1 VTTPDLTSDPLGI
14 VGTLLAEKYEI
25 ERFVAEGGFSL
36 LYRAQHR
43 VWKQPVAV
51 KFLKAMASAPPGQRQ
66 ELLAGFLQEGQ
77 LLRQLS
83 SRTASILQAH
93 DVGTWVSSSGEWYPY
108 LILEWLDGKPL
119 DQILDEMRENSV
131 PPLTLS
137 QVLHCLEPAAK
148 ALEVVHRKG
157 IAHRDIKPANLF
169 VIGDPHSDESFVKV
183 LDFGIAKVLGDMAE
197 MSAAKAK
204 TGTAISSFTPWYGA
218 PEQFSKRYGATGP
231 WTDVFALALVMVEML
246 SLRSPLDG
254 DDVVQLSL
262 QSVNPA
268 ERPSPRQRGVEL
280 PDAVEAVFLK
290 ALAVKPED
298 RYPTAGPFWNE
309 LCQAAGAVQFLD
321 SPTYSTALPSDAGR
335 VSLLAAPL
343 SGGASVESFA
353 RADTL
358 ITVANPQ
365 PSTTIP
371 GFGNTNPQPSVPAPW
386 RTGVIVAAVA
396 AAAVLPAGVG
406 FLLRLGGESATPA
419 ASVASQAS
427 SVTLPSSSAVLFA
440 PPAPACP
447 EGMVFIKGGDFY
459 MGYEGEGATES
470 EGPAHP
476 VKLDPFCIDITEVT
490 VEQYRACSDDGKCLP
505 AATTVDFPGITPKR
519 KKLYSTLCNINNP
532 GRDRHPINCVNW
544 EMATNY
550 CERQGKR
557 LPTSAEWEFAVR
569 GPDGRTYPWGNE
581 PPDANHLNACGSE
594 CIEWG
599 KKNGIAAEL
608 TAMHNQDDSFPTTA
622 PVGSFPKGRSRYGL
636 DDVIGNVMEWVHDWD
651 GPYTKEPK
659 TNPKGPPDGKERV
672 IRGGAWNAG
681 HMVWVRPSFRF
692 RYPPKTL
699 SHGIGFRCAKESTRT
714 PLWISPRSRPLRS
727 RF

>member
-1 VTTPDLTSDPLGI
+1 MTTPDLTSDPLGI

-66 ELLAGFLQEGQ
+66 ELLDGFLQEGQ

-169 VIGDPHSDESFVKV
+169 VIGDPHSDDSFVKV

-321 SPTYSTALPSDAGR
+321 SPTYSTALPSEAGR

-343 SGGASVESFA
+343 SGGTYVESIA

-358 ITVANPQ
+358 VSAANLQ

-371 GFGNTNPQPSVPAPW
+371 GFGNTNPQTSVPAPS

-396 AAAVLPAGVG
+396 AGGGAPRGGRLPAPTGRRTCHPGGLRRHFSELRRPVVGVRHKLRAACAGLPRGDG
-406 FLLRLGGESATPA
+406 FYQGRRLLHGLRGGGGHGIRGPRAPGQARPLLHRRHRGHRGAVPGLLRRRQVPPRRHDRGLPWHHP
-419 ASVASQAS
+419 QAEEA
-427 SVTLPSSSAVLFA
+427 LLHPLQHQQ
-440 PPAPACP
+440 P
-447 EGMVFIKGGDFY
+447 
-459 MGYEGEGATES
+459 
-470 EGPAHP
+470 GP
-476 VKLDPFCIDITEVT
+476 
-490 VEQYRACSDDGKCLP
+490 
-505 AATTVDFPGITPKR
+505 
-519 KKLYSTLCNINNP
+519 
-532 GRDRHPINCVNW
+532 
-544 EMATNY
+544 
-550 CERQGKR
+550 
-557 LPTSAEWEFAVR
+557 
-569 GPDGRTYPWGNE
+569 
-581 PPDANHLNACGSE
+581 
-594 CIEWG
+594 
-599 KKNGIAAEL
+599 
-608 TAMHNQDDSFPTTA
+608 
-622 PVGSFPKGRSRYGL
+622 
-636 DDVIGNVMEWVHDWD
+636 
-651 GPYTKEPK
+651 
-659 TNPKGPPDGKERV
+659 
-672 IRGGAWNAG
+672 
-681 HMVWVRPSFRF
+681 
-692 RYPPKTL
+692 
-699 SHGIGFRCAKESTRT
+699 
-714 PLWISPRSRPLRS
+714 
-727 RF
+727 